1 MCDKIPTSV
10 FIWTG
15 NLISSQCYKTFL
27 GENLDF
33 PRIKKL
39 NKSSSDVWTSTEMW
53 KNAIFDHNYT
63 YSKTVIAFKG
73 PILAV
78 LFL

>member
-1 MCDKIPTSV
+1 MSEPPQKC
-10 FIWTG
+10 
-15 NLISSQCYKTFL
+15 
-27 GENLDF
+27 EN
-33 PRIKKL
+33 
-39 NKSSSDVWTSTEMW
+39 
-53 KNAIFDHNYT
+53 NAIFDHNYT